1 MTTLHLGISLRSW
14 VSLGLLA
21 TTLGSAACA
30 GLIGDGVG
38 DDDVIDAQTLG
49 RIGEGGLRRLTIR
62 EYNDTVLDLLGDDTA
77 PATQWLPEDQL
88 SPFDNDYTGQ
98 VASAVLIEG
107 AETVATEIAARFVAN
122 SAVRDQVVG
131 CTPTG
136 GDDATCFRDFVTRF
150 GRRAFRRPLSV
161 EEIEGFMAFLRFGT
175 AQSSAVTA
183 DFYTAVETAVRAF
196 LQHPK
201 FLYRVEVGTPVE
213 GHDRLFKLDSWDKA
227 TRLSYLLWGTG
238 PNDALLDIAAADG
251 LATTDMVRSVA
262 AGMLTDPRA
271 LSRIDRF
278 HALWFGYD
286 TLPLDPALTS
296 AMRRETEAL
305 LERVVFSERLPWT
318 QVFLSNETFVD
329 EALAEHYGLAVP
341 ADSAGGWV
349 SYEGTGRKGL
359 LSHGS
364 YLAANILGSDT
375 SPTLRGK
382 AIRTRLFCEDIPPPP
397 ETVNKDDLPESDS
410 PCKKDVRA
418 VYMTGAC
425 YGCHSKM
432 DPIGYGLENY
442 DAQGRYRTH
451 EPDHPEC
458 TIDGEGRFEGIGD
471 FNGPSGLADLLT
483 GSPDLQRCV
492 TTQLYRFAMG
502 HYKLSQADARFVR
515 MIVEGAGPSDGMRFD
530 DLLLAFVASDEFGF
544 RLEEEPEE

>member
-1 MTTLHLGISLRSW
+1 
-14 VSLGLLA
+14 
-21 TTLGSAACA
+21 
-30 GLIGDGVG
+30 
-38 DDDVIDAQTLG
+38 
-49 RIGEGGLRRLTIR
+49 
-62 EYNDTVLDLLGDDTA
+62 
-77 PATQWLPEDQL
+77 
-88 SPFDNDYTGQ
+88 
-98 VASAVLIEG
+98 
-107 AETVATEIAARFVAN
+107 
-122 SAVRDQVVG
+122 
-131 CTPTG
+131 
-136 GDDATCFRDFVTRF
+136 
-150 GRRAFRRPLSV
+150 
-161 EEIEGFMAFLRFGT
+161 
-175 AQSSAVTA
+175 
-183 DFYTAVETAVRAF
+183 
-196 LQHPK
+196 
-201 FLYRVEVGTPVE
+201 
-213 GHDRLFKLDSWDKA
+213 
-227 TRLSYLLWGTG
+227 
-238 PNDALLDIAAADG
+238 LLDIAAADG

-492 TTQLYRFAMG
+492 TTQLYRCHG
-502 HYKLSQADARFVR
+502 TLQAQPGRRALRAHDRRGRRPERRHALRRPAPGLRCIRRVR
-515 MIVEGAGPSDGMRFD
+515 LPPRGRTRGVTLTP
-530 DLLLAFVASDEFGF
+530 
-544 RLEEEPEE
+544 